1 MTPGVATSFDRDAQ
15 VSGPEVY
22 TGQAGLRDADLTA
35 ILRTYNEVTERLK
48 QSHEALH
55 QEVCRLRDEIE
66 RKNKELERSERLA
79 ALGQMAAGVAHEIRN
94 PLGGVRLYASLLER
108 DLHDRPRELD
118 LVRRLETGVR
128 NMESIVGDIL
138 AFAGDVEPKFQAVPL
153 SGIIEQVLVQITPQ
167 ADARGVILEVV
178 QPSSDPRLWCDPR
191 QIERALLNVLLN
203 ACEAMDAGGRV
214 VVSTTCDDASTGS
227 TADRH
232 CHIHVEDNGPGL
244 PAHSLHK
251 LFNPFYTTKDTGTGL
266 GLAIVHR
273 IAEANGGRIRAAN
286 RPEGGA
292 AFVLSIPLAGQ
303 TPVEPIV

>member
-1 MTPGVATSFDRDAQ
+1 MTASATLSFGANERAGNPGALADRHMLGEGELAT
-15 VSGPEVY
+15 
-22 TGQAGLRDADLTA
+22 

-48 QSHEALH
+48 ESHEVLQREVSRLH
-55 QEVCRLRDEIE
+55 DEIE

-138 AFAGDVEPKFQAVPL
+138 VFAGNIEPRVRSVSL
-153 SGIIEQVLVQITPQ
+153 SGIIAQVVVQVAPQ
-167 ADARGVILEVV
+167 ADECGVVLEVEEPLGDV
-178 QPSSDPRLWCDPR
+178 NVCCDPG

-203 ACEAMDAGGRV
+203 ACEAVERGGRV
-214 VVSTTCDDASTGS
+214 RVRTQGDDEGNGL
-227 TADRH
+227 DPRRF
-232 CHIHVEDNGPGL
+232 CHVHVEDDGPGL
-244 PAHSLHK
+244 SSEVLEN

-273 IAEANGGRIRAAN
+273 IAEANGGRISAAN
-286 RPEGGA
+286 RPQGGA
-292 AFVLSIPLAGQ
+292 AFVLSIPLAKDAS
-303 TPVEPIV
+303 TVARM